1 MILPFTAFGVA
12 HPIALALLPLALLP
26 LLASPL
32 SAGGY
37 SWGKLVPEDA
47 FSVLLRWA
55 LRILAM
61 AGIAA
66 LILGV
71 AGLYRAEETVERLGK
86 GAHIVLLFDRSSS
99 MDQTFAGRAP
109 EGGEASKA
117 KAARRLLSEF
127 AARRANDLFGVA
139 AFSTQPLFV
148 LPLTNH
154 REAVQAAIAASDR
167 PGLAFTNIGKGLA
180 MALSFFQDKP
190 MTGSR
195 VIMLVSDG
203 AGVIDHRL
211 QLQIRTWFEQYR
223 ARLYWIFLRTEGSA
237 GIFDEPA
244 SPRDDTPQIMPER
257 HLHKF
262 FQSLKIPYRAY
273 EAADPKALEEAI
285 ADVDRLE
292 NLPLQYLETIPRKN
306 LSSAC
311 YVIAA
316 VVTASLLAAKLAERR
331 IGV

>member
-1 MILPFTAFGVA
+1 MIAFGLL

-26 LLASPL
+26 LFASPL
-32 SAGGY
+32 RSGGY
-37 SWGKLVPEDA
+37 SWGMLVPEDA
-47 FSVLLRWA
+47 FSFLLHWS
-55 LRILAM
+55 LRLLAV

-66 LILGV
+66 LIFGV
-71 AGLYRAEETVERLGK
+71 AGLYRAEETVDRLGQ

-99 MDQTFAGRAP
+99 MDQTFAGKTP
-109 EGGEASKA
+109 EGGEESKSH
-117 KAARRLLSEF
+117 AARRLISEF

-148 LPLTNH
+148 LPLTGH
-154 REAVQAAIAASDR
+154 REAVQAAIAATDR

-203 AGVIDHRL
+203 GGVIDHRL
-211 QLQIRTWFEQYR
+211 QLQIRTWFERYR
-223 ARLYWIFLRTEGSA
+223 ARLYWIFLHTAGST
-237 GIFDEPA
+237 GIFDQPA
-244 SPRDDTPQIMPER
+244 SPKDDTPQIMPER

-262 FQSLKIPYRAY
+262 FESMKIPYRAY

-285 ADVDRLE
+285 ADVGRLE
-292 NLPLQYLETIPRKN
+292 NLPLQYTETIPRKD

-311 YVIAA
+311 YAVAAAVIAA
-316 VVTASLLAAKLAERR
+316 LLVAKLVEQR
-331 IGV
+331 IGA